1 MPPQEGMIPNRF
13 VFVAV
18 LDSCSSLLVL
28 EEGVGMFMTRSF
40 EAVVSLKSSWVLAL
54 LIMYM
59 LEVPGA

>member
-1 MPPQEGMIPNRF
+1 MIPNRF

-18 LDSCSSLLVL
+18 LNSCSSLLML

-40 EAVVSLKSSWVLAL
+40 EAVASLKTSWVLAL